1 MKLDIKGYPII
12 LKLICVIVLLPI
24 LAAPLV
30 FYLSVFVFDDPG
42 ANIFAQF
49 GIFFGVNSYSLILL
63 GICLLSVYLYTR
75 YRSYLYS
82 LAPFVL
88 LLFFIWGAIWYY
100 NHGPIDKENVR
111 PSDYRLFRDTPCEA
125 LAKAVDRQ
133 DTELIEQILQSNPAL
148 ANYKEEKYDQCV
160 LFQAVKN
167 GKLKSAEAL
176 LKNGADPNIVAAERR
191 CNPQH
196 PTTAICYVSESY
208 GATDDECLEVIR
220 LLVEYGAD
228 VDSRNCNYNGTKWN
242 QGITALNYNAE
253 YGRLKTVRF
262 LLENGADP
270 NIRGNDGVV
279 PLEGALIQHHY
290 DVAMELLKHGANPD
304 LRDPSDDSTVRDI
317 LQAAV
322 NGTSYAHNSEE
333 QKMECRKLLDY
344 INNTDTISYTH

>member
-30 FYLSVFVFDDPG
+30 LYMSVFVFDDPG

-49 GIFFGVNSYSLILL
+49 GIFLGVNSYSLILL
-63 GICLLSVYLYTR
+63 GICALSIYLHTR

-82 LAPFVL
+82 LAPFA
-88 LLFFIWGAIWYY
+88 LLFFLIWGAIWYY

-133 DTELIEQILQSNPAL
+133 DTEHIEQILHDNPAL
-148 ANYKEEKYDQCV
+148 ANYKEAKYDQCV

-167 GKLKSAEAL
+167 GKLKSVEAL
-176 LKNGADPNIVAAERR
+176 LKNGTDPNIVAAERR
-191 CNPQH
+191 CNPPH
-196 PTTAICYVSESY
+196 PTTAICYVSDSY
-208 GATDDECLEVIR
+208 GATDDECLNAIR

-242 QGITALNYNAE
+242 QGITALNHNAGH
-253 YGRLKTVRF
+253 GRLNTVRF
-262 LLENGADP
+262 LLENGANP
-270 NIRGNDGVV
+270 NIIGNNGLV
-279 PLEGALIQHHY
+279 PLERALIQHHY
-290 DVAMELLKHGANPD
+290 DIAMELLKHGANPD
-304 LRDPSDDSTVRDI
+304 LRVGADDSTVREI
-317 LQAAV
+317 LQAAID
-322 NGTSYAHNSEE
+322 GTSYAHNSKE
-333 QKMECRKLLDY
+333 QKSECRKLLDY
-344 INNTDTISYTH
+344 INNIDTISTH

>member
-12 LKLICVIVLLPI
+12 LKPICVIVLLPI

-30 FYLSVFVFDDPG
+30 LYMSVFVFDDPG
-42 ANIFAQF
+42 ANVFAQF
-49 GIFFGVNSYSLILL
+49 GIFFAVNSYSLILL
-63 GICLLSVYLYTR
+63 GICALSVYLYTR

-82 LAPFVL
+82 LAPFA
-88 LLFFIWGAIWYY
+88 LLFFLILGAIWYY
-100 NHGPIDKENVR
+100 NHGPINIENVR
-111 PSDYRLFRDTPCEA
+111 PSDYRLFRDTPCGT

-133 DTELIEQILQSNPAL
+133 DTVLIGHILQVYPTW
-148 ANYKEEKYDQCV
+148 ANYKEGKYDQCV

-191 CNPQH
+191 CNPPH
-196 PTTAICYVSESY
+196 PTTAICYMSESY
-208 GATDDECLEVIR
+208 GATDDECIEVIR

-242 QGITALNYNAE
+242 AGTTALNFNAG
-253 YGRLKTVRF
+253 YGRLKTVKF

-270 NIRGNDGVV
+270 NIRGNNGLV
-279 PLEGALIQHHY
+279 PLEHSLIHHHY
-290 DVAMELLKHGANPD
+290 DIAMELLKHGANPD

-333 QKMECRKLLDY
+333 QKKECRKLLDY
-344 INNTDTISYTH
+344 INNTDTISPTN